1 MPIYVTRGRYSPES
15 IKNLV
20 AKPEDR
26 TASVKKLVEATGAKL
41 VSFYVTLGHYD
52 FLLITEA
59 PSAKEASAFILGA
72 ASAGAVTDVETS
84 EAFTGAE
91 AHQVFAAAG
100 KAAGIYKLPGK

>member
-1 MPIYVTRGRYSPES
+1 MPIYITRGRYSSES

-26 TASVKKLVEATGAKL
+26 TAAVKKLVEAAGAKL

-91 AHQVFAAAG
+91 AHQVVATAAKAAG
-100 KAAGIYKLPGK
+100 KYKLPGK